1 MNVIKI
7 SSGTAVGAD
16 GSATANS
23 ITTTP
28 IFGEVYALYV
38 KYNDDPPAGSTDV
51 TVATAGTG
59 SGAHPSVTILSL
71 TNANTSGWFYP
82 RIGVQTTAG
91 AAMLYAAGGTA
102 IPGEIPIAD
111 FIKVTIAQ
119 ANAGDSVDVWLLVD

>member
-1 MNVIKI
+1 MNVLKI
-7 SSGTAVGAD
+7 SSGTAAGSA

-23 ITTTP
+23 TTTTP
-28 IFGEVYALYV
+28 IFGEVYGVYV
-38 KYNDDPPAGSTDV
+38 QYNDSPPATTDV
-51 TVATAGTG
+51 TIATAGTN
-59 SGAHPSVTILSL
+59 SGAHPAATILSL
-71 TNANTSGWFYP
+71 TNANTNGWFYP